1 MKNKFLILWMLSS
14 VLLSACD
21 EELTPYN
28 VDTCWLGFD
37 MENSADTLVYR
48 AFITVM
54 KWDWMV
60 KTIRFAVNR
69 SPGRWKSRIRRYS
82 RCTSE

>member
-14 VLLSACD
+14 VLLAACD

-37 MENSADTLVYR
+37 MENSADTVHL
-48 AFITVM
+48 FIPDLRR
-54 KWDWMV
+54 KR
-60 KTIRFAVNR
+60 I
-69 SPGRWKSRIRRYS
+69 PCGSR
-82 RCTSE
+82 